1 MLAAAIKV
9 PFRVRTVPLLSLA
22 SSGRRVAISA
32 SVKFVDGTCSFRS
45 LYTGHGIRNGQRYSP
60 KVTTTL
66 ANGGTS
72 CGSLILRSLVPR
84 SLTTHPSSNQPLPPQ
99 SAVTSTQSTGII
111 HRILFENPTIAPYSY
126 LLRLQAPIGTY
137 LLYLPCTWG
146 VAFGAYAGGLG
157 LENAA
162 VTAGEVAW
170 LMTLLGVGS
179 LVMRGAGCVVNDLW
193 DRELD
198 KKVER
203 TRTRPIASGVISPK
217 AAMVFLG
224 SQLSLGLGVLLQ
236 LNLYTIKLGFLTVPL
251 FTMYPFMKRITHWP
265 QFVLGLAFNS
275 GTILG
280 CTALLGHADW
290 NVLVPLYAAGVSWTL
305 VYDTIYA
312 LQDKKDDLKAG
323 IRSTALLFSSNG
335 TRSPK
340 PALGFFATTTVSLLA
355 LAGYMNAAGPLFY
368 LISVVGSMAH
378 FGWQLK
384 TLNVDCPRSANK
396 KFRSNALLG
405 AIVTA
410 GVFADV
416 VWRAYSKDSMD
427 SAPDSTEQAK
437 VEYSRVHRGPS
448 GRI

>member
-1 MLAAAIKV
+1 
-9 PFRVRTVPLLSLA
+9 
-22 SSGRRVAISA
+22 
-32 SVKFVDGTCSFRS
+32 
-45 LYTGHGIRNGQRYSP
+45 
-60 KVTTTL
+60 
-66 ANGGTS
+66 
-72 CGSLILRSLVPR
+72 
-84 SLTTHPSSNQPLPPQ
+84 
-99 SAVTSTQSTGII
+99 
-111 HRILFENPTIAPYSY
+111 
-126 LLRLQAPIGTY
+126 
-137 LLYLPCTWG
+137 
-146 VAFGAYAGGLG
+146 
-157 LENAA
+157 
-162 VTAGEVAW
+162 
-170 LMTLLGVGS
+170 MTLLGVGS

-203 TRTRPIASGVISPK
+203 TRTRPIASGAISPK

-265 QFVLGLAFNS
+265 QLVLGLAFNS

-280 CTALLGHADW
+280 YTALLGHADW

-323 IRSTALLFSSNG
+323 IRSTALLFSNNG
-335 TRSPK
+335 KRSPK

-368 LISVVGSMAH
+368 LISVGGSMAH
-378 FGWQLK
+378 FAWQLK
-384 TLNVDCPRSANK
+384 TLNVDCPKSANAG
-396 KFRSNALLG
+396 FRSNALLG

-416 VWRAYSKDSMD
+416 LWRAYRTESTDD
-427 SAPDSTEQAK
+427 GPDSTEQPK
-437 VEYSRVHRGPS
+437 VEHSRVDR
-448 GRI
+448 